1 MPDGLDDVPCFSDGR
16 PMMVDWNGNGIS
28 LREYSRGFADLLHK
42 WVRKTYLF
50 DLARED
56 RPSAEVST
64 VFLGIDHNFGMST
77 HQQLF
82 ETMVFSEHD
91 NYLSDYCERYPTV
104 ESAQLG
110 HEEIVHEVAFKMT
123 RPEVVEL
130 WPFTRVAL
138 PEGDD
143 VQEAVR
149 DVSQCA
155 ERALQELGQ

>member
-1 MPDGLDDVPCFSDGR
+1 MPDNLDHVHCFSDGR
-16 PMMVDWNGNGIS
+16 PMMVDWYGNGIS

-77 HQQLF
+77 NPQLF
-82 ETMVFSEHD
+82 ETMVFSERD
-91 NYLSDYCERYPTV
+91 YLSDYCDRYPTV

-110 HEEIVHEVAFKMT
+110 HDEVVQEVAFKMT
-123 RPEVVEL
+123 RPELVDL
-130 WPFTRVAL
+130 WPFTRIAL

-149 DVSQCA
+149 HVSEYA
-155 ERALQELGQ
+155 EKALHELSGG